1 MTSHLPMALQHPDAA
16 LLEKPDGFSIHLDL
30 AHERADIVLGR
41 PPFNVILMP
50 QRDQLRAAF
59 EALDAHPGVRVIVLR
74 AEGEHFS
81 SGGDIKGFL
90 AASPEHVSD
99 LAWNVAAPARC
110 SKPVIAAVRGYCFGV
125 GFELSLACDFRI
137 ASTKASFL
145 LPENQLGV
153 LPASGACSR
162 MIQMIGMGRLKE
174 MVMAALPVQADEAH
188 RIGLVNRVY
197 PPEELMDQT
206 LAFARMLKERAP
218 LAMGMAKHIINTCQ
232 NVDTETGRILERLG
246 QSILI
251 QTEDNKEGMRAFMEK
266 RKPDFRGR

>member
-1 MTSHLPMALQHPDAA
+1 MCSSDLAA

-137 ASTKASFL
+137 ASETAEFA
-145 LPENQLGV
+145 LPEMRIGMI
-153 LPASGACSR
+153 PGSGGSARLLS
-162 MIQMIGMGRLKE
+162 MIGIARTKDMVMRSRRIKAKQAEDWGFITQCVPNDKLEETVTALVKELRAFSPLAQRTIKKVLNKGQHLSLQGAIELEGEAYGRL
-174 MVMAALPVQADEAH
+174 
-188 RIGLVNRVY
+188 R
-197 PPEELMDQT
+197 
-206 LAFARMLKERAP
+206 
-218 LAMGMAKHIINTCQ
+218 
-232 NVDTETGRILERLG
+232 
-246 QSILI
+246 SS
-251 QTEDNKEGMRAFMEK
+251 EDFKEGVESFHAK
-266 RKPDFRGR
+266 RKPSFKGI